1 MEPNAGVQKQPSGSS
16 WENALQSL
24 PAPPQDWVA
33 QVHGQLAGLAEIVD
47 AINSQRRRPLRFA
60 TPCAGF
66 EAPYFALRQL
76 GIQNF
81 EQTFVV
87 DVASH
92 ASKFCRNMRHAK
104 KTWLGPAEG
113 DLLRLDLS
121 HFPSADILVAGPP
134 CPPWSKQGTRRCSKD
149 PRAEVFW
156 RVIELIA
163 ELAGRLGDDALRCFI
178 LENVEGIKM
187 EDSHGSRGIDEVM
200 RRLRAAAPAFKIR
213 VYDMNSQDYSLPQSR
228 ARVYIVGVH
237 RSLEVRGRS
246 FCTPP
251 KHAVCP
257 RLEEWLVPMGKVPEG
272 FLQVPERL
280 RDKKRKWA
288 AWEPNWKV
296 ACADIDRDVD
306 SGFSKLRFDGLLG
319 TITAQFRSWLWIRQ
333 SAQEGVRVSQRS
345 VMPVELLHLQGFPAR
360 DPLLAKALQGLSDK
374 EVVLGAG
381 NAMSVPV
388 IGSVLA
394 DIFVKT
400 LVGRLDAA
408 TEVSDSEDL
417 EDGPDVATSFP
428 RFKCGCWLHLR
439 TLPSGPEAPAGAVSV
454 HSGRRSEKLLLG
466 RDPRRAAGLLEAEQ
480 AQEASV
486 ISRVHAEIIPG
497 QKPGEAYLRDLGSTN
512 GSWVVGRGRVSP
524 DDVEGEA
531 LASGDAISLGVDPVT
546 WQGAEGSRDF
556 RFLFFVEMP
565 ARSLPAV
572 GAVAPKAGSPGPKV
586 AAGSPASEPEPEE
599 ELPTAAAVIAALDEE
614 EQQNV
619 VWSRRVCAFLAS
631 SVVMLEWLLQL
642 CVIPGLFKKE
652 AMQATRSERR
662 VMVAD
667 EVQEY
672 IEVDLHFSAPVYVNS
687 CQQRQAMYVAEAL
700 RCASCPAACT
710 LSAAFSRFPYVPDLL
725 PKLQSEPE
733 CICGISYEEMQLR
746 VQAWPG
752 DQGFATLTDRRP
764 AFIHG
769 VADSREMYG
778 AAIWK
783 FDALLANIKCPNEA
797 NMTPALARIRRFG
810 LNGPPLDNSLL
821 WLRRVETAFGVEDI
835 DRLLGNASKSYS
847 SRRAVFLLPLRRT
860 RNGRTRQL
868 GLTLEELAPCR
879 LELPFLVGPNGEP
892 AESVP
897 SIGAIEEKRWPCK
910 TEEVDAVHRQ
920 MKAVMEKVKTAGRQT
935 GHCVSDWRTTFPA
948 RGSGGPGGTSGQGYV
963 WGVET
968 GQNQSYQYSPYT
980 DTLDQRHRKVGV
992 LAYRRDFVDPRMEDG
1007 MPCNVYRWQL
1017 RLRAHNMRERSVA
1030 YTATDAVNGCWT
1042 IMEHSLRFQTRS
1054 VLVDSQSCTRDPE
1067 DNAFFF
1073 DPCCNLQRLRRLG
1086 GIIQKQL

>member
-439 TLPSGPEAPAGAVSV
+439 RMGRPHLPEQICDPEGFGEETLPSGPEAPAGAVSV

-619 VWSRRVCAFLAS
+619 VWSSEEAPCDRRVCAFLAS

-652 AMQATRSERR
+652 AMQGSEATPLT
-662 VMVAD
+662 VAR
-667 EVQEY
+667 
-672 IEVDLHFSAPVYVNS
+672 A
-687 CQQRQAMYVAEAL
+687 RAL
-700 RCASCPAACT
+700 LT
-710 LSAAFSRFPYVPDLL
+710 ELSVSRG
-725 PKLQSEPE
+725 K
-733 CICGISYEEMQLR
+733 
-746 VQAWPG
+746 
-752 DQGFATLTDRRP
+752 
-764 AFIHG
+764 
-769 VADSREMYG
+769 G
-778 AAIWK
+778 AAKGSRSHEAKLEIISRYGFEASDVGAAK
-783 FDALLANIKCPNEA
+783 LVAALQPLLADPGMSNFVEKA
-797 NMTPALARIRRFG
+797 RRFAEEFHA
-810 LNGPPLDNSLL
+810 LDH
-821 WLRRVETAFGVEDI
+821 WAM
-835 DRLLGNASKSYS
+835 
-847 SRRAVFLLPLRRT
+847 
-860 RNGRTRQL
+860 
-868 GLTLEELAPCR
+868 EL
-879 LELPFLVGPNGEP
+879 
-892 AESVP
+892 
-897 SIGAIEEKRWPCK
+897 
-910 TEEVDAVHRQ
+910 D
-920 MKAVMEKVKTAGRQT
+920 
-935 GHCVSDWRTTFPA
+935 SD
-948 RGSGGPGGTSGQGYV
+948 
-963 WGVET
+963 
-968 GQNQSYQYSPYT
+968 
-980 DTLDQRHRKVGV
+980 
-992 LAYRRDFVDPRMEDG
+992 
-1007 MPCNVYRWQL
+1007 
-1017 RLRAHNMRERSVA
+1017 
-1030 YTATDAVNGCWT
+1030 
-1042 IMEHSLRFQTRS
+1042 
-1054 VLVDSQSCTRDPE
+1054 
-1067 DNAFFF
+1067 
-1073 DPCCNLQRLRRLG
+1073 
-1086 GIIQKQL
+1086 